1 MRLEQ
6 AVAVAGLWLA
16 ILAASPAPHAAT
28 GPAASCL
35 AAKRRAVGKCAF
47 EMLKCHAEAA
57 RRSVFVEPRCRERA
71 EARLA
76 QAFARAEQRGGC
88 ATSGDAGALQA
99 EVDMFLEGVVA
110 ALPIPTVTTTSRT
123 STTTL
128 GCTGALVGGAC
139 WYSGLSDA
147 SCDQV
152 CAEVS
157 RSYDPA
163 TESFAGS
170 GGSDANCGIVA
181 QAVWGLTTP
190 YPVNPATCS
199 TGVGCAWTASVLLPV
214 VYRCANPPTTGGA
227 ASPDFDRFCACR

>member
-35 AAKRRAVGKCAF
+35 AAKRKAVGKCAF

-99 EVDMFLEGVVA
+99 EVDMVLEGVVA
-110 ALPIPTVTTTSRT
+110 ALPLSPRTPASPTRT
-123 STTTL
+123 
-128 GCTGALVGGAC
+128 
-139 WYSGLSDA
+139 
-147 SCDQV
+147 
-152 CAEVS
+152 
-157 RSYDPA
+157 
-163 TESFAGS
+163 
-170 GGSDANCGIVA
+170 
-181 QAVWGLTTP
+181 
-190 YPVNPATCS
+190 
-199 TGVGCAWTASVLLPV
+199 
-214 VYRCANPPTTGGA
+214 NPPRRTGG
-227 ASPDFDRFCACR
+227 PVGR